1 VHAAT
6 GLRPAPAPNP
16 LPLTPTPN
24 PKPLPYP
31 LTLTPNPD
39 QVHVPTGLRRLSIE
53 DPLADKAGAT
63 AESGQ
68 QGAQGAAPAPK
79 TSGKGSAP
87 PGLEGFSP
95 SKQ

>member
-1 VHAAT
+1 M
-6 GLRPAPAPNP
+6 
-16 LPLTPTPN
+16 TPN
-24 PKPLPYP
+24 P
-31 LTLTPNPD
+31 N